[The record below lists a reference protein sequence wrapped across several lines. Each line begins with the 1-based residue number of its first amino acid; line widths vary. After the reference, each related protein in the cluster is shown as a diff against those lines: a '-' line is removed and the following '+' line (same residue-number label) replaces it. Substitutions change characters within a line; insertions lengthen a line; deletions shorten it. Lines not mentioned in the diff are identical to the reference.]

1 MRKIFFCLA
10 GLFTASMASAQQV
23 RPATSYQVYHEIS
36 QLKHLTNVLYMAAH
50 PDDENTRLLA
60 WLVNYKN
67 YRTGYL
73 SLTRGDGGQN
83 ILGSETGEALGLIR
97 THELLEARKL
107 DGAEQYFTR
116 AVDFGFSKSYE
127 ETFKHWPQYLLTYD
141 ATWVMRKFRPDIV
154 ICRFPPNSQAGHG
167 QHAAS
172 AIIAAKAFKTSGD
185 KLQYTEQLHTY
196 AAWQPKRLLFNAYR
210 FGSFST
216 VSEDMFKIKVG
227 EYVPGL
233 GMGVGELAGISRSVH
248 KSQGAGTPSVPG
260 IQQEYFKVIDGDT
273 LSESLFDGIDITWN
287 RVDREDIG
295 QDIQDVLEQFNYN
308 HPDESL
314 PALLAI
320 RKKITTVKDEY
331 WRNEKLQELD
341 RIILHC
347 SGLLAELYT
356 KQQQTVAGTTLPFTL
371 NVIARSHTP
380 VRVKAIQWPGSDS
393 SMNLKINEDSLFTFE
408 HNITIPA
415 STPVTEPYWLSQPS
429 TSPAYYTIPN
439 DSLIGMPEAPNNLNA
454 IIKLKIGD
462 EYFDVKVPLSSKR
475 LDPVKGDVVEALR
488 IVPDVIIDFTTSLLI
503 TNADGSVQTA
513 IHVHSFKN
521 INDATLT
528 ITGEKTYTKTISHI
542 NLKEQTDTIIPLN
555 FTPKESMDMGKG
567 DYYLTASV
575 QAGGKTFDKSQH
587 LIQYNHIPTLQY
599 FTNAYTRVLRKNWKC
614 TVNRVGVIEGPGDYT
629 VSFLRLAGLQVDV
642 LKESDFTDPARLKK
656 YDAIITGIRA
666 VNVEKRMSFWMP
678 VLMQYVK
685 NGGTL
690 VMQYNTLQDLA
701 TTKVGPYPI
710 TLSTQRVTEEDAKVK
725 FLHPDSRIL
734 NYPNKITDE
743 DFNGWV
749 QERGLYFASKWDNN
763 YTPLFEMNDTGE
775 QPMDGSTLYTHY
787 GKGNYIYTALSLNRQ
802 VPSGNKGA
810 IRLLMNM
817 LSVGK

>member
-1 MRKIFFCLA
+1 
-10 GLFTASMASAQQV
+10 
-23 RPATSYQVYHEIS
+23 
-36 QLKHLTNVLYMAAH
+36 
-50 PDDENTRLLA
+50 
-60 WLVNYKN
+60 
-67 YRTGYL
+67 
-73 SLTRGDGGQN
+73 
-83 ILGSETGEALGLIR
+83 
-97 THELLEARKL
+97 
-107 DGAEQYFTR
+107 
-116 AVDFGFSKSYE
+116 
-127 ETFKHWPQYLLTYD
+127 
-141 ATWVMRKFRPDIV
+141 
-154 ICRFPPNSQAGHG
+154 
-167 QHAAS
+167 
-172 AIIAAKAFKTSGD
+172 
-185 KLQYTEQLHTY
+185 
-196 AAWQPKRLLFNAYR
+196 
-210 FGSFST
+210 
-216 VSEDMFKIKVG
+216 
-227 EYVPGL
+227 
-233 GMGVGELAGISRSVH
+233 
-248 KSQGAGTPSVPG
+248 
-260 IQQEYFKVIDGDT
+260 
-273 LSESLFDGIDITWN
+273 
-287 RVDREDIG
+287 
-295 QDIQDVLEQFNYN
+295 
-308 HPDESL
+308 
-314 PALLAI
+314 
-320 RKKITTVKDEY
+320 
-331 WRNEKLQELD
+331 
-341 RIILHC
+341 
-347 SGLLAELYT
+347 
-356 KQQQTVAGTTLPFTL
+356 
-371 NVIARSHTP
+371 
-380 VRVKAIQWPGSDS
+380 
-393 SMNLKINEDSLFTFE
+393 
-408 HNITIPA
+408 
-415 STPVTEPYWLSQPS
+415 
-429 TSPAYYTIPN
+429 
-439 DSLIGMPEAPNNLNA
+439 
-454 IIKLKIGD
+454 
-462 EYFDVKVPLSSKR
+462 
-475 LDPVKGDVVEALR
+475 
-488 IVPDVIIDFTTSLLI
+488 
-503 TNADGSVQTA
+503 
-513 IHVHSFKN
+513 
-521 INDATLT
+521 LT
-528 ITGEKTYTKTISHI
+528 INGEKTYTKTISHL

-599 FTNAYTRVLRKNWKC
+599 FTNTYTRVLRKNWKC

-725 FLHPDSRIL
+725 FLHPDSRIV